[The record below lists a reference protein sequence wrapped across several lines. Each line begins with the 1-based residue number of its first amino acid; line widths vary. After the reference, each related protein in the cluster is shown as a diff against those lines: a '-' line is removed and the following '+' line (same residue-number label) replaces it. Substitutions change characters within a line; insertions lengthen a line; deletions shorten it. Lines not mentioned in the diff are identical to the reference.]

1 MSYERLDIDE
11 LIGLSLSAMRADR
24 DAEATDLL
32 KVLIERE
39 PGHAYG
45 HYLLAAQHA
54 QLGLM
59 DRAEAGF
66 RTAATLAS
74 ADFPMPRFQ
83 LGQLLVLKGEAKEA
97 RETLAPVTQGSD
109 SLAAYATALSALAVE
124 DVPSAIQHLQR
135 GLEQPQ
141 AIPALEQ
148 DMARL
153 LRQLRERE
161 QLQEQPETAAAA
173 GASFLLSN
181 YGRQH

>member
-1 MSYERLDIDE
+1 MSYERLDNDE
-11 LIGLSLSAMRADR
+11 LLRLSLSAMNADK

-32 KVLIERE
+32 KILVNRE
-39 PGHAYG
+39 PSHVYG

-66 RTAATLAS
+66 RTAISLAHS
-74 ADFPMPRFQ
+74 DFPMPRFQ
-83 LGQLLVLKGEAKEA
+83 LGQLLILNGAVNEA
-97 RETLAPVTQGSD
+97 RETLAPLTQGSD
-109 SLAAYATALSALAVE
+109 SLAAYAAALIDLAVE
-124 DVPSAIQHLQR
+124 DVPSAIQHLQQ

-141 AIPALEQ
+141 PIPALEQ

-153 LRQLRERE
+153 LQRLRERE
-161 QLQEQPETAAAA
+161 QHQEHPDAPAA

>member
-1 MSYERLDIDE
+1 MSYERLDDE
-11 LIGLSLSAMRADR
+11 ELLRLSLSAMNAER

-39 PGHAYG
+39 PSHAYG

-66 RTAATLAS
+66 RTAAGLAP

-83 LGQLLVLKGEAKEA
+83 LGQLLVLKGEAYEA
-97 RETLAPVTQGSD
+97 REVLEPLTRQGG
-109 SLAAYATALSALAVE
+109 SLAAYSAALSHLAAE
-124 DVPSAIQHLQR
+124 DVPSAIEHLQQ

-141 AIPALEQ
+141 PIPALEQ

-153 LRQLRERE
+153 LQQLRERE
-161 QLQEQPETAAAA
+161 QHQEQPETAVS